1 MGFKVNHHFPIELYE
16 RSYLLAKSSY
26 TIIFTVSA
34 QRNILLQVGANQK
47 EQMCALKHVLG
58 SPNNTHEI
66 IN

>member
-47 EQMCALKHVLG
+47 EQMCALKYG
-58 SPNNTHEI
+58 M
-66 IN
+66 